1 MPINFF
7 DAGCKTESNITK
19 FGLCDD
25 PPNHPLP
32 DTPAY
37 IDEYDTSK
45 WISIVNNP
53 TEKKA
58 DFYAID
64 NCVTILKPDGISME
78 SRCDG
83 MLHYDNTVLFV
94 ELKMRGGSG
103 WLSKARTQLTITIDK
118 FKTENPLVNFDKVEA
133 HACNGLKP
141 AAITGNNTEIE
152 KFKIE
157 TGGLILNAGQNIN
170 I

>member
-7 DAGCKTESNITK
+7 DAGCKTESCK
-19 FGLCDD
+19 DQFGLCDNPKPAED
-25 PPNHPLP
+25 
-32 DTPAY
+32 PAY
-37 IDEYDTSK
+37 IDEKNPSK
-45 WISIVNNP
+45 WIGIVHNP
-53 TEKKA
+53 LKKDV

-64 NCVTILKPDGISME
+64 NCVTILKPDGVNTE

-83 MLHYDNTVLFV
+83 MLHFDNTVLFV

-103 WLSKARTQLTITIDK
+103 WLAKARSQLTITIDK
-118 FKTENPLVNFDKVEA
+118 FKAENPLTNFDKVEA
-133 HACNGLKP
+133 YACNGLKP
-141 AAITGNNTEIE
+141 AAITGKNTEIE

-157 TGGLILNAGQNIN
+157 TSGLILNAGQNIN

>member
-7 DAGCKTESNITK
+7 DAGCKTESRRVK

-25 PPNHPLP
+25 TPPPAN
-32 DTPAY
+32 PAY
-37 IDEYDTSK
+37 ISEHTPSN
-45 WISIVNNP
+45 WIGIVNNP
-53 TEKKA
+53 TPKDV

-64 NCVTILKPDGISME
+64 SCVTILKPDGINME

-83 MLHYDNTVLFV
+83 MLHFDNTILFV

-103 WLSKARTQLTITIDK
+103 WLSKARKQLTITIDK
-118 FKTENPLVNFDKVEA
+118 FKIDNPLANFDKVEA
-133 HACNGLKP
+133 YACNGLKP
-141 AAITGNNTEIE
+141 AVISARNSELQQ
-152 KFKIE
+152 FKND
-157 TGGLILNAGQNIN
+157 TGLILYGQQEIN